1 MMAELGLASG
11 GSFTT
16 DLLLGVDRLPP
27 AHARAYGAYFLDVI
41 RQRGFPLHTA
51 SLWNALYFGWSIER
65 RSYLGRGFRLVR
77 ADDGR
82 PLPVGSFV
90 EVALGATR
98 EVWAEVVYKE
108 GRDPERIDAL
118 GEVEP
123 AASGARLGLIRAR
136 RDAAVREA
144 LVLDYTA
151 FGAGLSD
158 ADADDFARALR
169 RGRLTTDFHKEVEVC
184 YPAAD
189 AGADDLTLFARHVM
203 AEYGAGLFDEF
214 LAQRGVGVGGEDRW
228 QLLLGSLA
236 AVHELA
242 AGAPGIRTF
251 GAYHID
257 EAAYRSRMA
266 ASGEVLF
273 GGGAIRSIVGAIVEP
288 PAPRRV
294 HFPGWAGPGDG
305 HPTYRATGAL
315 VREYLGRHGPGEP
328 PLLGEELALLAGP
341 GYARLVLEV
350 NLAVAA
356 RIGDQGLLSDSNVHV
371 RLDDEWQGG
380 GTWRAVRFEDA
391 PPPEARFG
399 PLFPLGMG
407 YAEASGEAGVDTT
420 LVPTPQPVA
429 ERSERSWRVPLRLID
444 LHHLDLPLDPAAL
457 AMLQPDAAEVLVE
470 FSDGTPGRRRMR
482 PIDRARHLVRA
493 MPYPVSLVPGTY
505 VTYTLGFGG
514 VLLTAKATPLAVP
527 LEIEGRPVRFEF
539 NEAILRREIGL
550 TPIDSRSL
558 GRSRTL
564 TDQINEV
571 FRRRGRPTADG
582 GRALRAEEVVAALL
596 GPESTPAVSLTI
608 LLHLQAGEFDYRVP
622 EYVWFPRISPRTSPR
637 ERVRIL
643 ASREGSRARI
653 ERILAPRM
661 IPMRTR
667 RYTAAGGR
675 RPSREKI
682 ASYAAA
688 RVYYRAE
695 LHTPEQLGEGETWV
709 IPYELG
715 AGDEPSPQASIW
727 DE

>member
-1 MMAELGLASG
+1 MADLALASG

-27 AHARAYGAYFLDVI
+27 AHVRAYGAYFLEVI

-51 SLWNALYFGWSIER
+51 SLWNALYFGWSTER
-65 RSYLGRGFRLVR
+65 ASYLGRGFRLVP
-77 ADDGR
+77 ADDGH

-90 EVALGATR
+90 EVALSGTR
-98 EVWAEVVYKE
+98 DIWAEVVYKE
-108 GRDPERIDAL
+108 GRDPERINAL

-123 AASGARLGLIRAR
+123 AASGARLGLVRAR
-136 RDAAVREA
+136 QDAAVREA
-144 LVLDYTA
+144 LVLDYGA
-151 FGAGLSD
+151 FGAGLAD

-169 RGRLTTDFHKEVEVC
+169 RGRLTTDFHKEVFVC

-203 AEYGAGLFDEF
+203 SEYGDDLFDEF
-214 LAQRGVGVGGEDRW
+214 LADRGAGVGRDVRW
-228 QLLLGSLA
+228 ELLLGSLA
-236 AVHELA
+236 AVHELV

-251 GAYHID
+251 GAYHLD
-257 EAAYRSRMA
+257 GEACCARLA
-266 ASGEVLF
+266 TSGVELF
-273 GGGAIRSIVGAIVEP
+273 GGDAVRSIVGAIVEP
-288 PAPRRV
+288 PARRRA
-294 HFPGWAGPGDG
+294 HFSGWAGSGTA

-315 VREYLGRHGPGEP
+315 VREYLGRHGRDAPE
-328 PLLGEELALLAGP
+328 LRDEERDLLAGP
-341 GYARLVLEV
+341 GLARLVLEV
-350 NLAVAA
+350 NLAVAD
-356 RIGDQGLLSDSNVHV
+356 RIGEQGLLHGSNVHV
-371 RLDDEWQGG
+371 RLDDEWQAG
-380 GTWRAVRFEDA
+380 GTWRAVRYEDA

-399 PLFPLGMG
+399 PLVPLGMG
-407 YAEASGEAGVDTT
+407 YAEASGEAGLDTT
-420 LVPTPQPVA
+420 LEPGPEPVA

-457 AMLQPDAAEVLVE
+457 AMLPPDACEVLVE
-470 FSDGTPGRRRMR
+470 FSDGTPGRRRPR
-482 PIDRARHLVRA
+482 PLDRARRLVRQ

-505 VTYTLGFGG
+505 LTYTLGFGG
-514 VLLTAKATPLAVP
+514 LLLTTKVTPLAVP
-527 LEIEGRPVRFEF
+527 IEIEGRSVRFEF
-539 NEAILRREIGL
+539 NEALLRREIGL
-550 TPIDSRSL
+550 APIDSRSL

-571 FRRRGRPTADG
+571 FRRRGRPTTDG

-596 GPESTPAVSLTI
+596 GPESTSAVSLTI
-608 LLHLQAGEFDYRVP
+608 LLHLQAGDFEYRVP
-622 EYVWFPRISPRTSPR
+622 EYVWFARISPRTSPR

-661 IPMRTR
+661 VPMGIR

-682 ASYAAA
+682 ATYAMA
-688 RVYYRAE
+688 RTLNRAE
-695 LHTPEQLGEGETWV
+695 HRLPERLGPGESWV
-709 IPYELG
+709 VPYALG
-715 AGDEPSPQASIW
+715 AAEEPSSRASLW